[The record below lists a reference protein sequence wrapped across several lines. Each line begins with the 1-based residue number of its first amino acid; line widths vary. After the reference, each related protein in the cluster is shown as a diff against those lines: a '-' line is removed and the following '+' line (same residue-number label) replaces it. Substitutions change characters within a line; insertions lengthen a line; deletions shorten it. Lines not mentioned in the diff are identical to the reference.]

1 MKKTKNF
8 SKGRK
13 IVIFFS
19 LTAMALLLAIVL
31 IGIFYGRQRVLYPVG
46 VLGISDDYPA
56 KTLYRVNQEIYV
68 PVKSIRKQ
76 SGSYGIF
83 LIIMGHYR
91 NPHIIWCLR
100 AFRKR
105 EVS

>member
-46 VLGISDDYPA
+46 VLGISDDY
-56 KTLYRVNQEIYV
+56 RFI
-68 PVKSIRKQ
+68 
-76 SGSYGIF
+76 G
-83 LIIMGHYR
+83 
-91 NPHIIWCLR
+91 
-100 AFRKR
+100 
-105 EVS
+105 